1 MLRSLRTH
9 EPRWRGCMPNRA
21 GAPLLHHHLRTA
33 HLPERPLLLLTLL
46 APLEQFF
53 LERLPVRTVGG
64 PELAFFF
71 AQGFF
76 RCRQT

>member
-1 MLRSLRTH
+1 
-9 EPRWRGCMPNRA
+9 
-21 GAPLLHHHLRTA
+21 LLHHHLRTA